1 MNTTPFYYLHDG
13 TTYRIDAESWQD
25 AACIAV
31 QTFGAFIVGNL
42 SRHPQGEP
50 VALDAYRAR
59 RVAA

>member
-1 MNTTPFYYLHDG
+1 MNRYYYLHGG
-13 TTYRIDAESWQD
+13 TTYRIDADSYQD
-25 AACIAV
+25 AACIV
-31 QTFGAFIVGNL
+31 KQVFGAFIVGNL

>member
-42 SRHPQGEP
+42 SRQPQSEP
-50 VALDAYRAR
+50 VALEAYLR